1 MIVGFVACDLNFS
14 FTPGYFNR
22 PAVEP
27 LNIGHI
33 VCSLYRGV
41 FIQGCPLYRG
51 AFIRRQTTASL
62 HKTMAGLLFHYIS
75 SPGKKSSL
83 PTKDKMLTP
92 LFFHPVLS
100 EVVFW
105 EDSKIMDTSC
115 PLGPVLCYFTAS
127 SMCVS

>member
-14 FTPGYFNR
+14 FTPGYFDR

-62 HKTMAGLLFHYIS
+62 HKTMACLLFHYS
-75 SPGKKSSL
+75 SWNMNSL

-105 EDSKIMDTSC
+105 EDSKIKDTSFVRLVLSC
-115 PLGPVLCYFTAS
+115 ATLQPLSCL
-127 SMCVS
+127 